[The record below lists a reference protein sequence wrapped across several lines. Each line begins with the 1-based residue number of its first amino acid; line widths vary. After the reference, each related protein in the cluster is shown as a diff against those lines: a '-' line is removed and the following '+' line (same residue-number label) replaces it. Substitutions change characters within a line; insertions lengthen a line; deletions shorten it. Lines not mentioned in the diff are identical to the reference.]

1 MEIKLRLWR
10 ILLLGVVADFALRQ
24 SLLQLS
30 NLILD
35 EVGVL
40 SEIQDRLLCELLKPA
55 IEEATRKLNGHF
67 ELRPS
72 VLEPAIFS
80 CW

>member
-1 MEIKLRLWR
+1 M
-10 ILLLGVVADFALRQ
+10 GDAALRQ
-24 SLLQLS
+24 CLLQLS
-30 NLILD
+30 NWSLG

-40 SEIQDRLLCELLKPA
+40 SEIQDRLVRELLKPA

-72 VLEPAIFS
+72 VLGPANFF

>member
-1 MEIKLRLWR
+1 VEIKLRLWR

-30 NLILD
+30 NLSLG

-40 SEIQDRLLCELLKPA
+40 SEIQDRLLRELLKPA
-55 IEEATRKLNGHF
+55 IEEATRKLNGYF

-72 VLEPAIFS
+72 VLGPAIFS